1 MSSIASTENEIKIG
15 QLKGNLGPFS
25 IALMVIATAAPLTVM
40 VGVSPLIIGLGNG
53 AAAPTD
59 ALIVTAVMLL
69 FSIGFVT
76 MSKHVENAGAFY
88 SYIQKGLGGVL
99 GLGAASLAVLSYS
112 VIVIAL
118 EAYLGF
124 VLNDAIS
131 GATGVSLP
139 WWIYAFAIVAV
150 VGFLGYRNIEVSTKI
165 LGIALC
171 LEICVI
177 LFLDLA
183 IFHTV
188 GIEHVG
194 WAPFEP
200 ATFFSGSPGLGI
212 LFAIF
217 GFIGFESTVVYRD
230 EATDPERS
238 IPLATYIAVLFIGL
252 LYFVSFWCVVAGIG
266 LTDLLHIAKDNAGT
280 MYLDLAEKFLGK
292 PLRDVAQVLLISS
305 LFAVVLSIHN
315 VVARYK
321 YVLGQCGVLPS
332 RFGQAHADHASPH
345 IGSALQTF
353 ISAATLI
360 AAVVLQMDPVTQV
373 YTWGAAA
380 GTLGYMVIVALA
392 CVAVIAFFAKRSE
405 GADVWRT
412 KIAPVLAFLGLVG
425 CLYIAF
431 NNLAALTGSEGYNAV
446 NVSIVAL
453 LIISFLFGSLGA
465 FIMKTRAP
473 DKYAK
478 ILSRI

>member
-1 MSSIASTENEIKIG
+1 MSSIATGNELKIG
-15 QLKGNLGPFS
+15 QLKGNLGPLG

-40 VGVSPLIIGLGNG
+40 VGVSPLVIGLGNG

-59 ALIVTAVMLL
+59 ALIVTVVMLL
-69 FSIGFVT
+69 FSVGFVT
-76 MSKHVENAGAFY
+76 MSKYVENAGAFY
-88 SYIQKGLGGVL
+88 SYIQKGLGVTL

-131 GATGVSLP
+131 GATGVAIP
-139 WWIYAFAIVAV
+139 WWVYTLAVIAI

-165 LGIALC
+165 LGVALI
-171 LEICVI
+171 LEISVI
-177 LFLDLA
+177 LILDLA
-183 IFHTV
+183 IFHSA
-188 GIEHVG
+188 GIAHVG
-194 WAPFEP
+194 TTPFES

-230 EATDPERS
+230 EAVNPERS
-238 IPLATYIAVLFIGL
+238 IPLATYIAVIFIGL
-252 LYFVSFWCVVAGIG
+252 LYFISFWCVVAGVG
-266 LTDLLHIAKDNAGT
+266 LQDLMHVAKDNAGT

-292 PLRDVAQVLLISS
+292 PLRDIAQVLLISS

-321 YVLGQCGVLPS
+321 FVLGQCGVLPS
-332 RFGQAHADHASPH
+332 KLGRAHAEHSSPH
-345 IGSALQTF
+345 IASALQTF
-353 ISAATLI
+353 VSAATII
-360 AAVVLQMDPVTQV
+360 ASVVLQMDPVNQV

-392 CVAVIAFFAKRSE
+392 CIAIVAFFSKRPE
-405 GADVWRT
+405 GGDAWRT
-412 KIAPVLAFLGLVG
+412 KIAPMLAFSGLVG

-431 NNLAALTGSEGYNAV
+431 ANLSALTGSEGWNAV
-446 NVSIVAL
+446 NVSIVGL
-453 LIISFLFGSLGA
+453 LIVSFLVGSIGA
-465 FIMKTRAP
+465 IFMRMTAP
-473 DKYAK
+473 DRYASV
-478 ILSRI
+478 LSRI